1 MAKKKKRAKAKKRA
15 KPKARRKTRPKARK
29 RTKAK
34 ARKKTKKAKGRTKKA
49 FGGYSISFK
58 GRKETL
64 ESVFGGAP
72 IGPSVM
78 TKKLWAFVKRKRLG
92 KR

>member
-1 MAKKKKRAKAKKRA
+1 MAKKRAKAKK
-15 KPKARRKTRPKARK
+15 KV
-29 RTKAK
+29 KAK
-34 ARKKTKKAKGRTKKA
+34 KKAKTKKA

-78 TKKLWAFVKRKRLG
+78 TKKLWGHVKRKGLARAAG
-92 KR
+92 PHGPGGGRPGNNE

>member
-1 MAKKKKRAKAKKRA
+1 MAKKKRAKAKKKT
-15 KPKARRKTRPKARK
+15 KPKARKKTRPKARK
-29 RTKAK
+29 RTRPK
-34 ARKKTKKAKGRTKKA
+34 ARKKTKATKSKKP

-64 ESVFGGAP
+64 ESVFGSAP

-78 TKKLWAFVKRKRLG
+78 TKKLWALVKRKKLG
-92 KR
+92 KRR